1 MHVPPVPPQSN
12 TSGNGRESS
21 VDGRQLGSVLEG
33 YRGRLQHMIALRLD
47 PRLRRRFDSSDVIQ
61 EAFVDVMRRFEEYR
75 ACSEMSFFLWVR
87 LLTSQKLMEFH
98 RRHLGAE
105 KRDVRRE
112 VAARSYP
119 EASSISLARA
129 LVDQG
134 SSPSQALVRK
144 EREERLREALE
155 KVKEVDRE
163 ILMLR
168 HFERLSND
176 ECADVLGL
184 SPSGTNVRHWRA
196 AKRLREILA
205 EHHDLLD
212 GLPGPQD
219 QERES

>member
-1 MHVPPVPPQSN
+1 MAPQSD
-12 TSGNGRESS
+12 TSGDGRERS
-21 VDGRQLGSVLEG
+21 VDGRRLGAVLED
-33 YRGRLQHMIALRLD
+33 YRGRLRHMISLRLD

-61 EAFVDVMRRFEEYR
+61 EAFVDVTRRFEEYR
-75 ACSEMSFFLWVR
+75 ASPKMSFFLWVR
-87 LLTSQKLMEFH
+87 LLTTQKLMEFH

-105 KRDVRRE
+105 MRDVRRE

-129 LVDQG
+129 IVDQG

-176 ECADVLGL
+176 ECAEILGL
-184 SPSGTNVRHWRA
+184 SSSGTYVRHWRA
-196 AKRLREILA
+196 AKRLREILC
-205 EHHDLLD
+205 EQPDLLE
-212 GLPGPQD
+212 GFLGPQE
-219 QERES
+219 QGGKG